1 MACVEEEKK
10 NLGLVQCNEFP
21 KLLAAMIET
30 PDSFVVP
37 AATVASGSAAVQAY
51 LQAALLVA
59 GSGRIWY
66 WPGFSK
72 EPESTAEEEVY
83 QDNPGLKIRQ
93 VRKGNQR
100 WRFFVSENLCLHKNM
115 QTHKRTNGRVFLVD
129 IDGYII
135 GTRKS
140 NGDFAGLSL
149 ALLNPEKLKWA
160 TASEVSESPIYVALA
175 NSGIEFDKN
184 GYMFNAEDFI
194 LELHRIVDVNIS
206 VVTITDAGDIDVL
219 VDTDC
224 DDTGLSG
231 LLVADFIYLN
241 AAGAAVTITSATES
255 TSVPGQYKLTQVG
268 DLFVDGTVNIRSA
281 ALLTVKAYEST
292 GAAAVN
298 IP

>member
-1 MACVEEEKK
+1 MSCVNETKK
-10 NLGLVQCNEFP
+10 NLGLSQCNEFP

-30 PDSFVVP
+30 PDSFVIP
-37 AATVASGSAAVQAY
+37 AATVAGGDSAVQAY

-129 IDGYII
+129 VEGYII
-135 GTRKS
+135 GTTKS

-160 TASEVSESPIYVALA
+160 TASEVSESPIYVALS
-175 NSGIEFDKN
+175 NSGIEFDRN
-184 GYMFNAEDFI
+184 GKMYNAADFI
-194 LELHRIVDVNIS
+194 MELHRIVDVDVT

-219 VDTDC
+219 VATTC
-224 DDTGLSG
+224 DATGVSG
-231 LLVADFIYLN
+231 LVTADFTYLN
-241 AAGAAVTITSATES
+241 ASGVAVTITAATES
-255 TSVPGQYKLTQVG
+255 TTVPGQYKLTQAG
-268 DLFVDGTVNIRSA
+268 DLFVDGTVNIKSA
-281 ALLTVKAYEST
+281 SALSIQAYEST
-292 GAAAVN
+292 GAASVN